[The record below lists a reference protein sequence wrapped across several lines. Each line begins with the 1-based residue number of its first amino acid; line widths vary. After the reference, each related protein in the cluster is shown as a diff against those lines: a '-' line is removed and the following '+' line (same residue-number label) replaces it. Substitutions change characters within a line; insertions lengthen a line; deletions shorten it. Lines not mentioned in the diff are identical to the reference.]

1 MIAAAIPEQSTAFE
15 RMLTAVGQGM
25 PLDQATK
32 SELQQTLPEFTARY
46 CEFNP
51 YQDIRLDFPDE
62 IPVTPEPV
70 PITPEE
76 VHVLMGKL
84 CGKLNNCRK

>member
-1 MIAAAIPEQSTAFE
+1 VPPSL
-15 RMLTAVGQGM
+15 LTIHVVVE
-25 PLDQATK
+25 ATM
-32 SELQQTLPEFTARY
+32 SELQQTLPEFATRY
-46 CEFNP
+46 REFNP

-62 IPVTPEPV
+62 IAMTPEPV

-84 CGKLNNCRK
+84 CIKLNNYRK